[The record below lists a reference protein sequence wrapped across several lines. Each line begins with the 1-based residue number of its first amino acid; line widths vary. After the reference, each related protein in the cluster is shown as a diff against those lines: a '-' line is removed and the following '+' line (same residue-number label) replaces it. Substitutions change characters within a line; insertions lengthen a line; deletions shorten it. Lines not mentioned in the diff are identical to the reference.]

1 MTNKLILKIKKLDR
15 EATLPDYAYY
25 GDAGLD
31 LYANADILIK
41 PLERVIVPTGVALEI
56 PDGYVGLIWDKS
68 SLGIQKI
75 LKTLG
80 GVVDSG
86 YRGEVK
92 IGLINLSKEDFQISR
107 GQKIAQMIIQK
118 KEGVEVQEVEIL
130 SESERDVKNF
140 GSSNQRGDRWV
151 ISKDKNA

>member
-1 MTNKLILKIKKLDR
+1 MSKIILKIKSLDR

-31 LYANADILIK
+31 LYANVDILIK
-41 PLERVIVPTGVALEI
+41 SLERVIVSTGIAMEI
-56 PDGYVGLIWDKS
+56 PEGYVGLIWDKS

-92 IGLINLSKEDFQISR
+92 IGLINLSKEDVQISR

-118 KEGVEVQEVEIL
+118 KEEVKVQAVEIL
-130 SESERDVKNF
+130 SESERDARNF
-140 GSSNQRGDRWV
+140 GSSN
-151 ISKDKNA
+151 

>member
-1 MTNKLILKIKKLDR
+1 MKNCKLKIKKLDR
-15 EATLPDYAYY
+15 EATLPDYAYL

-31 LYANADILIK
+31 LYSNTNILIK
-41 PLERVIVPTGVALEI
+41 SFERKVIPTGVAMEI

-68 SLGIQKI
+68 SLGIKEI

-86 YRGEVK
+86 YRGEIKV
-92 IGLINLSKEDFQISR
+92 GLVNLSKKDFQISK

-118 KEGVEVQEVEIL
+118 KEEVKVKEVDDL
-130 SESERDVKNF
+130 SESERGTKKF
-140 GSSNQRGDRWV
+140 GSSNR
-151 ISKDKNA
+151 

>member
-1 MTNKLILKIKKLDR
+1 MKKILKLKIKKLDR
-15 EATLPDYAYY
+15 GATLPDYAYL

-31 LYANADILIK
+31 LYSNVDVSLQ
-41 PLERVIVPTGVALEI
+41 PSERKIISTGIALEI
-56 PDGYVGLIWDKS
+56 PTGYVGLIWDKS
-68 SLGIQKI
+68 SLGIKNI

-92 IGLINLSKEDFQISR
+92 VGLINLSKKDFQISQ

-118 KEGVEVQEVEIL
+118 KETVVVEEVKEL
-130 SESERDVKNF
+130 SETERSEKGF
-140 GSSNQRGDRWV
+140 GSSEPKDR
-151 ISKDKNA
+151 

>member
-1 MTNKLILKIKKLDR
+1 MELKLKIKKLDR
-15 EATLPDYAYY
+15 EAPLPDYAYF

-31 LYANADILIK
+31 LYSNIDIEIK
-41 PLERVIVPTGVALEI
+41 SSERVIIPTGIAMEL

-68 SLGIQKI
+68 SLGIKEI

-92 IGLINLSKEDFQISR
+92 VGIINLSKKDFQISK

-118 KEGVEVQEVEIL
+118 KENVKVEEVENL
-130 SESERDVKNF
+130 SESERNEKGF
-140 GSSNQRGDRWV
+140 GSS
-151 ISKDKNA
+151 DKN